1 MHYNRMTK
9 KSQPY
14 LQLLITLWQFFVKNV
29 QMIWW
34 NCLDIF
40 NNTLSA
46 FFLCYVGSL
55 ENFFTPL
62 TNTFNCD
69 IILALDSWVWRRLV
83 ARYLG
88 VVEAAGSS
96 PVTQTIKKL
105 LKYKNSAV
113 FYICI
118 NRMQKSYN

>member
-1 MHYNRMTK
+1 MHYNRTTS

-14 LQLLITLWQFFVKNV
+14 LQLLITLWHFFVKNA

-46 FFLCYVGSL
+46 FFLCYIGSL
-55 ENFFTPL
+55 EIFFTPL

-88 VVEAAGSS
+88 VVEAVGSS
-96 PVTQTIKKL
+96 PAIRIV
-105 LKYKNSAV
+105 
-113 FYICI
+113 
-118 NRMQKSYN
+118 

>member
-1 MHYNRMTK
+1 MHYNRTTS

-14 LQLLITLWQFFVKNV
+14 LQLLITLWHFFVKNA

-88 VVEAAGSS
+88 VVEAAGSN
-96 PVTQTIKKL
+96 PVTQTSRNRIIEPIARFCERL
-105 LKYKNSAV
+105 Y
-113 FYICI
+113 FYIFL
-118 NRMQKSYN
+118 